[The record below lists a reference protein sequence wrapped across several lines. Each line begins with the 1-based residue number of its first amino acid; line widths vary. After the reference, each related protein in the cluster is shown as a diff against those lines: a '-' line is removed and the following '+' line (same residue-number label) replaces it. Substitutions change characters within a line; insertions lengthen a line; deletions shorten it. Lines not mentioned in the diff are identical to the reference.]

1 MQITKHLTSQS
12 KQERC
17 AKYAIEQGIWT
28 SNQSIKTGTAEA
40 RERCWTHPLEKC
52 QKKLGPL
59 DTSEDLT
66 ARWYR
71 VPKERHPQIL
81 SWHRTLNVERERTKQ
96 EKQKKTRR
104 AATTDLRKLM
114 TLNAIWQDMHMKAE
128 FKRMGCILP
137 RLLKDNCEA
146 HEHHLHAHDTAC
158 TWWVYSSHS
167 SCVLW
172 SNQNSW
178 YSGTHVHG
186 HLFYHLEKRY
196 INVLDTLIRYPYPS
210 WLNFSWRYARTY
222 VWNNELVPH

>member
-1 MQITKHLTSQS
+1 MQLNKAFEKSINQS
-12 KQERC
+12 KQE
-17 AKYAIEQGIWT
+17 Q
-28 SNQSIKTGTAEA
+28 Q
-40 RERCWTHPLEKC
+40 
-52 QKKLGPL
+52 
-59 DTSEDLT
+59 
-66 ARWYR
+66 
-71 VPKERHPQIL
+71 
-81 SWHRTLNVERERTKQ
+81 KQ
-96 EKQKKTRR
+96 EKDVGLIHWRSVRRSWGLWIQVRIWLLAGIGCRRKGTHRSCHDIELWMSRGKGQNRKKQKKTPG
-104 AATTDLRKLM
+104 AGTTDLRKLM
-114 TLNAIWQDMHMKAE
+114 TINAIWQDMHMKAE

-158 TWWVYSSHS
+158 TWWLYSSHS